1 MAFLGI
7 FLVVADGCGWLWK
20 FFWVVVDGFWWFWV
34 VADGGCLW
42 VVAYF
47 RITSSQKI
55 SQHSQENTCARVSF
69 LIKLQA
75 SGL

>member
-1 MAFLGI
+1 MQVMAFLGI

-20 FFWVVVDGFWWFWV
+20 VFWVVVDGFWWFWV

-47 RITSSQKI
+47 RVTSSQKFHNI
-55 SQHSQENTCARVSF
+55 YRKTLVPESLF
-69 LIKLQA
+69 
-75 SGL
+75 